1 MATDIGRRT
10 WQQTSATDIGIG
22 LLVSHQR
29 LRFRCRRWWS
39 QCWLNGGFIGEIR
52 SQSRLPPSGG
62 IRAGGS
68 NRLFPAFRHHLSK
81 LCSADEKPQ
90 ACKLEQSELGQA
102 LNGCKRIVEQCAS
115 RAQRFAVKVDGIKP
129 YPMEGKALAPTR
141 VTLRSIIVSGMS
153 CKQANDVLRC
163 T

>member
-1 MATDIGRRT
+1 MKNDAFT
-10 WQQTSATDIGIG
+10 A
-22 LLVSHQR
+22 
-29 LRFRCRRWWS
+29 
-39 QCWLNGGFIGEIR
+39 
-52 SQSRLPPSGG
+52 SGG